1 MINELVS
8 MPSGVTESTH
18 ALTHSL
24 NHILTHSLYYIGDLE
39 HLINSDSYSSTPT
52 TDDIAS
58 KLRNRKR
65 SITSTA
71 TRHRSEIANQKLFTK
86 LQNIML
92 YRYITH
98 SHLLTH
104 LLAQLLTHSYLL
116 TYSLTHVLTY
126 SFTHSLT
133 YSLTLT
139 RLLTYSL
146 AYLLISL
153 IQITNMPEYITIVG
167 IRACF

>member
-52 TDDIAS
+52 TDDIAL

-116 TYSLTHVLTY
+116 TYSLNYSLTLTY
-126 SFTHSLT
+126 SLTHSLT
-133 YSLTLT
+133 YSLTHSLTHSLT
-139 RLLTYSL
+139 RSLLL
-146 AYLLISL
+146 AY
-153 IQITNMPEYITIVG
+153 
-167 IRACF
+167 